1 MLCELFISFTFYSI
15 AMYCISVFFFSY
27 TLIILILGIC
37 TPCIC
42 STLYN
47 VFVHYM
53 VFLLGVLL
61 SFTYILKGFFVFS
74 VRCTWG
80 FLCISKSSVS
90 LVFSFWGGNF
100 FFFFFFLPVFLFPR
114 SEIVCGRVMYRSH
127 MLVCDMCYV

>member
-1 MLCELFISFTFYSI
+1 MSYFISFTFYSI
-15 AMYCISVFFFSY
+15 AMYCISVFFFFFH
-27 TLIILILGIC
+27 ILLLFWILGIC

-74 VRCTWG
+74 VRCAWG
-80 FLCISKSSVS
+80 FLCISNPSVS
-90 LVFSFWGGNF
+90 LVFSFLGF
-100 FFFFFFLPVFLFPR
+100 FFFCFSPCVFI
-114 SEIVCGRVMYRSH
+114 SQE
-127 MLVCDMCYV
+127 

>member
-1 MLCELFISFTFYSI
+1 MSYLSVLHFIVLLCI
-15 AMYCISVFFFSY
+15 AFLYFFFFSY

-74 VRCTWG
+74 VRCKWG

-90 LVFSFWGGNF
+90 LVFSFWG
-100 FFFFFFLPVFLFPR
+100 
-114 SEIVCGRVMYRSH
+114 
-127 MLVCDMCYV
+127 